1 MSTPS
6 YPQSDDSEGLSLRDS
21 LRVVARWKW
30 LIIGL
35 TLILGAAAFG
45 YSLTQPKQ
53 YTATTSLKYEQQV
66 NVANP
71 LGQTYTDPQTVQQE
85 LASVSSQLTDPA
97 LQAQV
102 AQAVG
107 LQASDKQLTPTATAI
122 PNSNV
127 VTISATAKSPDRAAA
142 IANGYAAAF
151 ISANKK
157 AVQLQ
162 LVEAENVVKQ
172 QLKSYT
178 SAASQRSTEYVL
190 LAQQL
195 QDLRIAAATATG
207 DYLVVSPAVPPTSP
221 SSPHPKRT
229 AAIGLAAGLLLGIA
243 LAFLLEQFNT
253 RLRSH
258 REVAEILQ
266 LPVVGRVPR
275 IDKKAMATSPLVVI
289 HDPRGV
295 VAESLRL
302 LRSNLDYLKVDGT
315 LSSVLVT
322 SCVRGEGKSVT
333 VCNLGVTLAMG
344 GRRVVIIDG
353 DLRQP
358 RVHKYMGLENKV
370 GLSSVVAGKVP
381 LVDALQRYTLPLL
394 DWSSDGGVHSDN
406 GEKPPR
412 LYVLTAG
419 PQPPNPGEIVASKR
433 FETILAELKES
444 VVDFVLIDTP
454 AFMAVS
460 DAAAIAP
467 RVDGVFM
474 LVSMDGTTRRPML
487 SAAKEFLDRLP
498 TRKLGVIVVR
508 EKAARSDYQSYR
520 SYDTDQAKAQ
530 VHSAKANRSGRRARR
545 PVQT

>member
-1 MSTPS
+1 VALA
-6 YPQSDDSEGLSLRDS
+6 GLLAFAV
-21 LRVVARWKW
+21 LAVVARR
-30 LIIGL
+30 IVRNGMF
-35 TLILGAAAFG
+35 IL
-45 YSLTQPKQ
+45 L
-53 YTATTSLKYEQQV
+53 
-66 NVANP
+66 
-71 LGQTYTDPQTVQQE
+71 
-85 LASVSSQLTDPA
+85 
-97 LQAQV
+97 
-102 AQAVG
+102 
-107 LQASDKQLTPTATAI
+107 
-122 PNSNV
+122 
-127 VTISATAKSPDRAAA
+127 
-142 IANGYAAAF
+142 
-151 ISANKK
+151 
-157 AVQLQ
+157 
-162 LVEAENVVKQ
+162 
-172 QLKSYT
+172 
-178 SAASQRSTEYVL
+178 VL
-190 LAQQL
+190 L
-195 QDLRIAAATATG
+195 
-207 DYLVVSPAVPPTSP
+207 
-221 SSPHPKRT
+221 
-229 AAIGLAAGLLLGIA
+229 
-243 LAFLLEQFNT
+243 
-253 RLRSH
+253 
-258 REVAEILQ
+258 
-266 LPVVGRVPR
+266 
-275 IDKKAMATSPLVVI
+275 PL
-289 HDPRGV
+289 
-295 VAESLRL
+295 
-302 LRSNLDYLKVDGT
+302 
-315 LSSVLVT
+315 LVT
-322 SCVRGEGKSVT
+322 STALRPDRYNYFAFHAILVVFFTLVVLLTRVRAPEVDFGIAFLVLVVANAAINMAVNPAART
-333 VCNLGVTLAMG
+333 YQPCNLGVTLAMG

-358 RVHKYMGLENKV
+358 RVHQFMGLENRV

-394 DWSSDGGVHSDN
+394 DWSSDAGVHTDN

-454 AFMAVS
+454 AFMPVS

>member
-381 LVDALQRYTLPLL
+381 LRIDV
-394 DWSSDGGVHSDN
+394 G
-406 GEKPPR
+406 PPR
-412 LYVLTAG
+412 
-419 PQPPNPGEIVASKR
+419 
-433 FETILAELKES
+433 
-444 VVDFVLIDTP
+444 
-454 AFMAVS
+454 
-460 DAAAIAP
+460 
-467 RVDGVFM
+467 
-474 LVSMDGTTRRPML
+474 
-487 SAAKEFLDRLP
+487 
-498 TRKLGVIVVR
+498 
-508 EKAARSDYQSYR
+508 
-520 SYDTDQAKAQ
+520 
-530 VHSAKANRSGRRARR
+530 
-545 PVQT
+545 

>member
-6 YPQSDDSEGLSLRDS
+6 NLQSDDSEGLSLRDS

-71 LGQTYTDPQTVQQE
+71 LGQNYTDPQTVQQE

-275 IDKKAMATSPLVVI
+275 IDKQSPG
-289 HDPRGV
+289 HQPARGHPRPERSGRGV
-295 VAESLRL
+295 TAPAAQQPRL
-302 LRSNLDYLKVDGT
+302 PQ
-315 LSSVLVT
+315 
-322 SCVRGEGKSVT
+322 
-333 VCNLGVTLAMG
+333 
-344 GRRVVIIDG
+344 GRRHALERPRHELHARRGQVGDG
-353 DLRQP
+353 LQP
-358 RVHKYMGLENKV
+358 GRH
-370 GLSSVVAGKVP
+370 AGHGRAP
-381 LVDALQRYTLPLL
+381 
-394 DWSSDGGVHSDN
+394 GGHH
-406 GEKPPR
+406 R
-412 LYVLTAG
+412 
-419 PQPPNPGEIVASKR
+419 
-433 FETILAELKES
+433 
-444 VVDFVLIDTP
+444 
-454 AFMAVS
+454 
-460 DAAAIAP
+460 
-467 RVDGVFM
+467 
-474 LVSMDGTTRRPML
+474 RRP
-487 SAAKEFLDRLP
+487 ATA
-498 TRKLGVIVVR
+498 
-508 EKAARSDYQSYR
+508 QS
-520 SYDTDQAKAQ
+520 AQ
-530 VHSAKANRSGRRARR
+530 VHGPGEQGRPVERGGGQGAARR
-545 PVQT
+545 RTAALHPAAAGSGARTAARTATTARNRRGSTS